1 MSEYARRATG
11 SFTAV
16 GGRSTGRATGRGV
29 TKSRSM
35 SGPEFRKYMM
45 DNMRRAEIRALAA
58 NTDAEK
64 RKHLTEAI
72 RIGRIIQ
79 RMDKIWPTMSRDS
92 RAEAPER
99 R

>member
-16 GGRSTGRATGRGV
+16 GGRSTGRATGRSV
-29 TKSRSM
+29 TKSRTM

-45 DNMRRAEIRALAA
+45 DNMRRAEIRAMCAA
-58 NTDAEK
+58 TDAEK

-72 RIGRIIQ
+72 RIGRIVKK
-79 RMDKIWPTMSRDS
+79 MDKIWPTMSRDS

>member
-16 GGRSTGRATGRGV
+16 GGRPTGRSV
-29 TKSRSM
+29 TKSRTM

-45 DNMRRAEIRALAA
+45 DNMRRAQIRADCAA
-58 NTDAEK
+58 TDAEK

-72 RIGRIIQ
+72 RIGRIVQ
-79 RMDKIWPTMSRDS
+79 RLDKIWPTMDKDS

>member
-1 MSEYARRATG
+1 MSEFARRTTG
-11 SFTAV
+11 SFTAA
-16 GGRSTGRATGRGV
+16 GGRPTGRTTGRGV

-45 DNMRRAEIRALAA
+45 DNMRRAQIRADCAT
-58 NTDAEK
+58 TDAEK
-64 RKHLTEAI
+64 RKHLTEAL
-72 RIGRIIQ
+72 RIGRIVKK
-79 RMDKIWPTMSRDS
+79 MDQIWPTMSRDS